1 MIPSCPTQGW
11 WVVCLILPVCLFVVR
26 VAVALASSAS
36 PSAHESAMLME
47 WPASAVGGLWVLVF
61 VCLLQA
67 RRVGCGCLCS
77 CAGGRRLSL
86 AFCD

>member
-1 MIPSCPTQGW
+1 MIPSCPTLGW

-26 VAVALASSAS
+26 VAVALASPAS

-61 VCLLQA
+61 VC
-67 RRVGCGCLCS
+67 RW
-77 CAGGRRLSL
+77 SL
-86 AFCD
+86 AVFRALNHGVCVWCGDL